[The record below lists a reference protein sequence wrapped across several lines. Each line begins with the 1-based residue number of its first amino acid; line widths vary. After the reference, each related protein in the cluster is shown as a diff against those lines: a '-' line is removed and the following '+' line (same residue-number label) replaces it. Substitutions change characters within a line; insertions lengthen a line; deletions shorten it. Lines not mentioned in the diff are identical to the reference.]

1 MKTLPLLPNR
11 FKKTGWLIFI
21 PSLVLGI
28 LSLTRIFSFP
38 EVSLPVFYN
47 SGFPL
52 SNEDA
57 GLFKNT
63 EIALFPNLFGILII
77 IGGIL
82 IGFSEEKTEDEY
94 ISSLR
99 LRSVFWSLITT
110 YSLILILFLTVF
122 GSAFLTVMILII
134 FLPLILYIFRFNYL
148 LIKG

>member
-28 LSLTRIFSFP
+28 LSLTHIFSFP